1 MANTMVALQNITVGS
16 GGASTVT
23 FSSIPQTYT
32 DLVVKYSARST
43 AIYAAVD
50 VYINFNDVALGPQYR
65 GNLVYGTGTSA
76 GAASSTSSTW
86 AGFIS
91 AGGSTAS
98 TFGNNEITIP
108 SYASS
113 TYKSVM
119 VDGVSENNA
128 TEAYQEI
135 VSNSWLNTSAIN
147 SLTLT
152 PAYNSFAQHSTFTLY
167 GVYNSA
173 SEASPD
179 VPTIGTATDAGT
191 GGAVNVAFTPGT
203 NTGAVYTAISSP
215 GSITS
220 SNNYSPIL
228 VSGLT
233 DGTSY
238 TFQVKAAN
246 PNGTSIYSSASN
258 SATPVMPNNYE
269 SIASFV
275 ADGSTTVYTFSSIP
289 QTYKHLQL
297 RLNTRGTSS
306 NLYNSWFTMYVNGVS
321 SGTSYSNAD
330 LYGTGST
337 VPNLP
342 NTINQAAVAPF
353 FNNGPDSDT
362 NAYTPSIIDWYNY
375 SNTNINKTWR
385 VANGATTGAA
395 TTRLGSI
402 FSGGG
407 FYNTSAITS
416 VTISFNFGATSGS
429 ILSLYGIKG

>member
-1 MANTMVALQNITVGS
+1 MANTMIALQSLTVGS
-16 GGASTVT
+16 GGLSSVSFT
-23 FSSIPQTYT
+23 SIPQIYT
-32 DLVVKYSARST
+32 DLVVKISARGSNSGQIYEYANVQFNGVST
-43 AIYAAVD
+43 GYSGKNIQ
-50 VYINFNDVALGPQYR
+50 G
-65 GNLVYGTGTSA
+65 S
-76 GAASSTSSTW
+76 
-86 AGFIS
+86 
-91 AGGSTAS
+91 GSTAS
-98 TFGNNEITIP
+98 ANNYTSNIYVMLNGSTSTSSSFGNGEFTIAN
-108 SYASS
+108 YASS
-113 TYKSVM
+113 NSKSISIDSVM
-119 VDGVSENNA
+119 ENNA
-128 TEAYQEI
+128 TASYSELTT
-135 VSNSWLNTSAIN
+135 SNLSSSSAITSI
-147 SLTLT
+147 SLTPLLGT
-152 PAYNSFAQHSTFTLY
+152 SWSQHSTFTLY
-167 GVYNSA
+167 GIYNSA
-173 SEASPD
+173 AETVPD
-179 VPTIGTATDAGT
+179 TPTIGTATDAGI
-191 GGAVNVAFTPGT
+191 GGAVNVAFTPGA

-215 GSITS
+215 GSITG

-233 DGTSY
+233 DGASY

-306 NLYNSWFTMYVNGVS
+306 NVYNSWFTMYVNGVS